1 MYSLFYQASIIVF
14 AKNVL
19 FVEKQAPL
27 IFFNGLKF
35 SLPTFNYFLIES
47 SSVEKLQNLFI
58 YGWGEVDHK
67 FETWDS
73 NSCHTFLTTAKK
85 SGAVKDFL
93 K

>member
-1 MYSLFYQASIIVF
+1 M
-14 AKNVL
+14 
-19 FVEKQAPL
+19 APL
-27 IFFNGLKF
+27 IYFSLKF
-35 SLPTFNYFLIES
+35 SLPTFNNFLIES

-58 YGWGEVDHK
+58 YGRGEVDHK

-73 NSCHTFLTTAKK
+73 NSCHTFLVTAKK